1 MYPADMLANG
11 VSCHPG
17 FDVLMGIYSGVKG
30 DHGVKPNDGDT
41 GKCVWALAEKRVSDT
56 SKANSTRI

>member
-1 MYPADMLANG
+1 MLANG

-17 FDVLMGIYSGVKG
+17 FEVLTGRYSGVKG
-30 DHGVKPNDGDT
+30 VHGLKPRVDEM
-41 GKCVWALAEKRVSDT
+41 GKYVWALAEKRVSDT